1 MAPVEQT
8 AVIRK
13 GEKGAFMAFEK
24 YVLCFDRK
32 HTATAEMLAAKF
44 AQSPE
49 LVNDVSTNPTEH
61 IEKCVYNP
69 NLSIVPYL
77 DGKIRDPDKFSMRK
91 IIQYTRFKYY
101 THFDVNYASK
111 EFPVVTDHYSLPIF
125 NAEEEAIVLKY
136 ITTNNGFRNIKKV
149 PFVESEW
156 CMKKLKYLPEVEEM
170 YSRFMEAK

>member
-1 MAPVEQT
+1 MKNT
-8 AVIRK
+8 
-13 GEKGAFMAFEK
+13 F
-24 YVLCFDRK
+24 YVLTESIQR
-32 HTATAEMLAAKF
+32 LP
-44 AQSPE
+44 PE

-111 EFPVVTDHYSLPIF
+111 EFPVVTNHYSLPIF
-125 NAEEEAIVLKY
+125 NTEEEAIVLKY

>member
-1 MAPVEQT
+1 
-8 AVIRK
+8 
-13 GEKGAFMAFEK
+13 MAFEK
-24 YVLCFDRK
+24 YVLCFERK
-32 HTATAEMLAAKF
+32 DTLTNKILAAKIKD
-44 AQSPE
+44 SPE
-49 LVNDVSTNPTEH
+49 LVDDVSTNPTEH

-101 THFDVNYASK
+101 TNYDVNYTSK

-125 NAEEEAIVLKY
+125 NNEQEDVVLKY
-136 ITTNNGFRNIKKV
+136 ITMSNGFRNIKRI

-156 CMKKLKYLPEVEEM
+156 VMKKVKYLPEVEKL
-170 YSRFMEAK
+170 YSALLK